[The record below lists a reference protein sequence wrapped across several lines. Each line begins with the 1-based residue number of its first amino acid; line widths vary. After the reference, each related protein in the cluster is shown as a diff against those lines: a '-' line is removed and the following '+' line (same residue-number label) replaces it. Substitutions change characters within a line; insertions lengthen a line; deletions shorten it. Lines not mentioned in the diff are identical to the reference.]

1 MTTLISSYDYD
12 LPDDLIASSPLD
24 ERSDSRLLH
33 YNLKESHYDDQKFPK
48 LLDILDKGDLLIM
61 NNTKVIPA
69 RINLYKDSG
78 GKIEILFN
86 RRINQDSIEVIFSS
100 SRRPIVNSYLIIDN
114 KKLFKVL
121 DINKKCLVLLK
132 LSDNNIFSIFKKY
145 GEIPLPKYIKRPP
158 LDSDKDKYQT
168 VYAEHNGSVAAPTAG
183 LHFTKDM
190 IDRILDAGVI
200 IKYLTLHISY
210 NTFKPILVED
220 YLQHD
225 IGEEYI
231 KIDQDIFTAIDIAKK
246 NGSRIVSV
254 GTTVTRSLEFCYTN
268 NIKDSYEG
276 LVNTFIY
283 PGYKF
288 KAINCLITNFHLP
301 KSSLL
306 LLVCAFGGRKNI
318 IDAYNYAIKNHY
330 RFYSYGDSMFL
341 ENV

>member
-200 IKYLTLHISY
+200 IKY
-210 NTFKPILVED
+210 
-220 YLQHD
+220 
-225 IGEEYI
+225 
-231 KIDQDIFTAIDIAKK
+231 
-246 NGSRIVSV
+246 
-254 GTTVTRSLEFCYTN
+254 
-268 NIKDSYEG
+268 
-276 LVNTFIY
+276 
-283 PGYKF
+283 
-288 KAINCLITNFHLP
+288 
-301 KSSLL
+301 
-306 LLVCAFGGRKNI
+306 
-318 IDAYNYAIKNHY
+318 
-330 RFYSYGDSMFL
+330 
-341 ENV
+341 